1 LATPLIEMRC
11 VSTIIDVMGA
21 AELDADPSTQSGE
34 YVSVSPRSP
43 SPPPPQRG
51 SASPTVPG
59 VLGRAL
65 TETEFRAIYEMYF
78 ESVWHALR
86 RLRVAEHDLMDGT
99 QNVFVV
105 VCRKYAEFEGRA
117 QLRTWIYQICRRV
130 ASDYRRSA
138 PVRREVATDVLEITE
153 RADALHIAAGDGI
166 AGGSERSQRVDLART
181 ILDKLPGNQR
191 EVFMLYELEQL
202 SGEEIATQ
210 IGVPLGTV
218 RSRLRLAR
226 EAFRREVEALVTQ
239 SDQRNVG

>member
-1 LATPLIEMRC
+1 MRC
-11 VSTIIDVMGA
+11 VSTIIDVMAA
-21 AELDADPSTQSGE
+21 AEQDGEPSTWSGE
-34 YVSVSPRSP
+34 FVSLKS
-43 SPPPPQRG
+43 SPP
-51 SASPTVPG
+51 SLSSTSHAVPG

-65 TETEFRAIYEMYF
+65 TEAEFRAIYEAYF

-138 PVRREVATDVLEITE
+138 PVRREVATDFLEITE
-153 RADALHIAAGDGI
+153 RADALHVAAGGGA
-166 AGGSERSQRVDLART
+166 AGAAAASGHDRAQRVELART
-181 ILDKLPGNQR
+181 ILDKLPESQR
-191 EVFMLYELEQL
+191 EVFILYELEQL
-202 SGEEIATQ
+202 SGEEIASQ
-210 IGVPLGTV
+210 LEVPLGTV

-226 EAFRREVEALVTQ
+226 ETFRREVEALVTEG
-239 SDQRNVG
+239 DQRNVG

>member
-1 LATPLIEMRC
+1 MIETRC

-21 AELDADPSTQSGE
+21 AELDGEPSTWSGE
-34 YVSVSPRSP
+34 FVSFKSSPPAQRPASPGSP
-43 SPPPPQRG
+43 SL
-51 SASPTVPG
+51 AVPG
-59 VLGRAL
+59 ALGRAL
-65 TETEFRAIYEMYF
+65 TESEFRAIYEAYF

-138 PVRREVATDVLEITE
+138 PVRREVATDALEITE
-153 RADALHIAAGDGI
+153 RADALHSAAG
-166 AGGSERSQRVDLART
+166 GGATSSGERVQRVELART
-181 ILDKLPGNQR
+181 ILDKLPENQR
-191 EVFMLYELEQL
+191 EVFILYELEQL

-210 IGVPLGTV
+210 LEVPLGTV

-226 EAFRREVEALVTQ
+226 EAFRREVEASVTEG
-239 SDQRNVG
+239 DQRNVG

>member
-1 LATPLIEMRC
+1 LIEMRC
-11 VSTIIDVMGA
+11 VSTIIGVMGA
-21 AELDADPSTQSGE
+21 AELDGEPSTPSGE
-34 YVSVSPRSP
+34 YVSSSPH
-43 SPPPPQRG
+43 SPPLG
-51 SASPTVPG
+51 SAALAVPG
-59 VLGRAL
+59 ALGRAL
-65 TETEFRAIYEMYF
+65 TEAEFRTIYETYF

-153 RADALHIAAGDGI
+153 RADALHGASGGWAAGSGVTS
-166 AGGSERSQRVDLART
+166 GSERTQRVELARA
-181 ILDKLPGNQR
+181 ILDKLPENQR

-210 IGVPLGTV
+210 LEVPLGTV

-226 EAFRREVEALVTQ
+226 EAFRREVEALLTEG
-239 SDQRNVG
+239 DQRNVG

>member
-1 LATPLIEMRC
+1 MRC

-21 AELDADPSTQSGE
+21 AELDVEPSIPSGE
-34 YVSVSPRSP
+34 YVSSPLPSRSL
-43 SPPPPQRG
+43 G
-51 SASPTVPG
+51 SSVLAVPG

-65 TETEFRAIYEMYF
+65 TEAEFRAIYEAYF

-138 PVRREVATDVLEITE
+138 PVRREVATDAIEITE
-153 RADALHIAAGDGI
+153 RADALHIAAGPWA
-166 AGGSERSQRVDLART
+166 AGGGVANASERTHRVELART
-181 ILDKLPGNQR
+181 ILDKLPESQR

-210 IGVPLGTV
+210 LDVPLGTV

-226 EAFRREVEALVTQ
+226 EAFRREVEALITEG
-239 SDQRNVG
+239 DQRNVG

>member
-1 LATPLIEMRC
+1 LIETRC
-11 VSTIIDVMGA
+11 VSTIIDVMAA
-21 AELDADPSTQSGE
+21 AELDGEPATRSGE
-34 YVSVSPRSP
+34 FVSLKS
-43 SPPPPQRG
+43 SPPAPK
-51 SASPTVPG
+51 SPALAPLAGPG

-65 TETEFRAIYEMYF
+65 TEVEFRAIYEAHF

-153 RADALHIAAGDGI
+153 RVDALHSASGNGTASDAA
-166 AGGSERSQRVDLART
+166 ASGGERLHRVELART
-181 ILDKLPGNQR
+181 ILDKLPEAQR
-191 EVFMLYELEQL
+191 EVFILYELEQL
-202 SGEEIATQ
+202 SGEEIASQ
-210 IGVPLGTV
+210 LEVPLGTV

-226 EAFRREVEALVTQ
+226 EAFRREVEALVTEG
-239 SDQRNVG
+239 DHRNVV

>member
-1 LATPLIEMRC
+1 MRC
-11 VSTIIDVMGA
+11 VSTIIGVMGA
-21 AELDADPSTQSGE
+21 AELDAEPSTQSGE
-34 YVSVSPRSP
+34 YVSSPHAPAP
-43 SPPPPQRG
+43 S
-51 SASPTVPG
+51 AALTVPG

-65 TETEFRAIYEMYF
+65 TEAEFRVIYEAYF

-105 VCRKYAEFEGRA
+105 VSRKYAEFEGRA

-138 PVRREVATDVLEITE
+138 PVRREVATDALEITE
-153 RADALHIAAGDGI
+153 RADALYSAAGPWA
-166 AGGSERSQRVDLART
+166 AGAGASASEQTQRVELART
-181 ILDKLPGNQR
+181 ILDKLPDNQR
-191 EVFMLYELEQL
+191 EVFILYELEQL

-210 IGVPLGTV
+210 LDVPLGTV

-226 EAFRREVEALVTQ
+226 EAFRREVKALVTEG
-239 SDQRNVG
+239 DQRNVG

>member
-1 LATPLIEMRC
+1 
-11 VSTIIDVMGA
+11 MGA
-21 AELDADPSTQSGE
+21 AELDGEPSIPSGE
-34 YVSVSPRSP
+34 YVSSSPHTP
-43 SPPPPQRG
+43 ALG
-51 SASPTVPG
+51 SASLAVPG

-65 TETEFRAIYEMYF
+65 TEAEFRAIYEAYF

-105 VCRKYAEFEGRA
+105 VCRKYAEFQGRA

-138 PVRREVATDVLEITE
+138 PVRREVATDLLEVTE
-153 RADALHIAAGDGI
+153 RADALHSAAGPWA
-166 AGGSERSQRVDLART
+166 AGSSEQTQRVELART
-181 ILDKLPGNQR
+181 ILDKLPENQR

-210 IGVPLGTV
+210 LDVPLGTV

-226 EAFRREVEALVTQ
+226 EAFRREVKALVTEG
-239 SDQRNVG
+239 DQRNVG

>member
-1 LATPLIEMRC
+1 MIETGC

-21 AELDADPSTQSGE
+21 VELDGEPSTWSGE
-34 YVSVSPRSP
+34 FVSFKSSPPAQRPASLGSP
-43 SPPPPQRG
+43 SL
-51 SASPTVPG
+51 AAPG
-59 VLGRAL
+59 ALGRGL
-65 TETEFRAIYEMYF
+65 TEAEFRAIYEAHF

-153 RADALHIAAGDGI
+153 RADALHSAAG
-166 AGGSERSQRVDLART
+166 GGASGGEQTQRVELART
-181 ILDKLPGNQR
+181 ILDKLPESQR
-191 EVFMLYELEQL
+191 EVFILYELEQL
-202 SGEEIATQ
+202 SGEEIAAQ
-210 IGVPLGTV
+210 LGVPLGTV

-226 EAFRREVEALVTQ
+226 EAFRREVEALVTEG
-239 SDQRNVG
+239 DQRNVG